1 MTTRAVL
8 RETAYA
14 KLNLALHVRERMA
27 DGYHRLETLF
37 AFCIDGDVLEAEPAD
52 DLSLTIDGP
61 FGEGLEIDGNLVLRA
76 ADALRT
82 HFGIERGA
90 RLRLTKNL
98 PVASG
103 IGGGSADAAAAL
115 RLLGRLWDVAIE
127 DVQASGIASE
137 LGADVPVCLISRTC
151 AGSGR
156 GDVLEE
162 VSAPAL
168 SGKPVL
174 LVNPRVAVSTP
185 AIFGRWNGRDG
196 GPLTLAEPVTPDPR
210 WSNDLTA
217 PATAMAPEI
226 GEVLAWLGEQDGAEF
241 VRMSGSGATCF
252 ALFANVAA
260 RDAAVAMLAQN
271 QPGWWL
277 LPSALR

>member
-1 MTTRAVL
+1 MTNRAVL
-8 RETAYA
+8 RDTAYA

-37 AFCIDGDVLEAEPAD
+37 AFCADGDVLEAEPTD

-61 FGEGLEIDGNLVLRA
+61 FGEGLAIHGNLVLRA

-90 RLRLTKNL
+90 HLRLTKNL

-115 RLLGRLWDVAIE
+115 RLLGRFWDVAIE
-127 DVQASGIASE
+127 DVQASGIPSE
-137 LGADVPVCLISRTC
+137 LGADVPACLISRTC

-185 AIFGRWNGRDG
+185 AIFARWNGDDG
-196 GPLTLAEPVTPDPR
+196 GPLTLADPVTPDPR

-226 GEVLAWLGEQDGAEF
+226 RDVLGRLGEQDGAEF

-252 ALFANVAA
+252 ALFANIAA
-260 RDAAVAMLAQN
+260 RDAAVAMLGQDR
-271 QPGWWL
+271 PGWWL